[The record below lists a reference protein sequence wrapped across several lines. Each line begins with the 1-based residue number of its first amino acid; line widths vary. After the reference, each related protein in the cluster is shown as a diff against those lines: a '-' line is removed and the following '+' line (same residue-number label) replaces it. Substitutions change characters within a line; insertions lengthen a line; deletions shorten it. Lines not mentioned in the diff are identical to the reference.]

1 MTTAEK
7 IKKHFGN
14 KPVVWAAAWGISKL
28 RKRGGRFAGSIDGD
42 ALWYDEWYNRVMSE
56 EGADKLA
63 ELGVNLIVLP
73 FSVGGS
79 AEIEKEERDD
89 FERMAAVF
97 HKRGIVSLPYIQ
109 YQNILQ
115 EACSLPGA
123 EWAVNFDGMRTQYC
137 YWRRT
142 VCQSGRPFIDYFNG
156 LTSDAAK
163 RGADGIWIDNNYL
176 KPCKCESCVSMFK
189 DYLRKNR
196 TDLLDGLFLKNFD
209 NIEMPPQGLIEYPFD
224 PIVQAYI
231 DFNCERNMLIHREL
245 KEHLEKVNPY
255 GLFGSNPGVYRTKA
269 DAKVGTPYYEMAA
282 LNDLLYLENKFFPGK
297 KDGHLSGNFR
307 GFISSAN
314 RGTLGVPGA
323 WKREDFDDMKN
334 VHSSGLPETKEEIE
348 RVLFEAATFNGS
360 PGMLWAVR
368 TRPLYTCESE
378 KDLTSMYFEWPQV
391 HGHMKKAVSFLM
403 NSDIFGTRK
412 NMADIAVFHHRESL
426 AFNHDNSYPSLHC
439 VEDFLLEN
447 ALPYNVVFSENIE
460 EMKKYKLI
468 ILPEVTLLSDKEA
481 LIIRKYIAEGGKALA
496 IGYPGTCNEKY
507 KRRKD
512 SPLNDVFNITVFRR
526 EKDFVENKFSKGETL
541 YVPNNGKLQEK
552 ILNCWGSASAEIKYP
567 RWTEKKAELARSFF
581 KLLGDD
587 RQIIVE
593 GKETLGV
600 SLSQKENGKILIQL
614 LSYDDN
620 PEKQKLRISVNKNI
634 SAEKSAEWLTPNTE
648 KSSLKASV
656 ENNYSVYEA
665 DDFINYG
672 ILTIG

>member
-28 RKRGGRFAGSIDGD
+28 RKRGGRFAGSIEGD

-63 ELGVNLIVLP
+63 EIGVNLLVLP

-89 FERMAAVF
+89 FERMTSILHAR
-97 HKRGIVSLPYIQ
+97 KIVSLPYLQ

-115 EACSLPGA
+115 EASSLPGA
-123 EWAVNFDGMRTQYC
+123 EWAVKLDGGRTEYC

-142 VCQSGRPFIDYFNG
+142 VCQSDRPFIDYFNG

-196 TDLLDGLFLKNFD
+196 TDLLDELFLKNFD

-245 KEHLEKVNPY
+245 KEHLEKVNPF

-269 DAKVGTPYYEMAA
+269 DAKVGTPYYEIAA
-282 LNDLLYLENKFFPGK
+282 LNDLLYLENKFFPQKKGK
-297 KDGHLSGNFR
+297 NLSGNFR
-307 GFISSAN
+307 GFISADC
-314 RGTLGVPGA
+314 RGTVGVPGA
-323 WKREDFDDMKN
+323 WKREDFDNMEN
-334 VHSSGLPETKEEIE
+334 TRSSGLPETKEEIE

-360 PGMLWAVR
+360 PGMLWTVR

-378 KDLTSMYFEWPQV
+378 KDLTTMYCEWPRI
-391 HGHMKKAVSFLM
+391 HGHMKKAVSFLK
-403 NSDIFGTRK
+403 NSDIFGTRE
-412 NMADIAVFHHRESL
+412 NMANLAILYHRESL
-426 AFNHDNSYPSLHC
+426 AFNHDNSFPTLHC
-439 VEDFLLEN
+439 AEDFLLEN
-447 ALPYNVVFSENIE
+447 AVPYNVVFSEKIE
-460 EMKKYKLI
+460 DMKKYKLV
-468 ILPEVTLLSDKEA
+468 ILPEVSLLSDKEA
-481 LIIRKYIAEGGKALA
+481 SVIRDYVGNGGKVLA
-496 IGYPGTCNEKY
+496 IGYPGAYNERY
-507 KRRKD
+507 KLRKD
-512 SPLNDVFNITVFRR
+512 SVLKDVLNVSIFRK
-526 EKDFVENKFSKGETL
+526 EKAFVKNSFLKGKTL
-541 YVPNNGKLQEK
+541 YVPNNGKLEEK
-552 ILNCWGSASAEIKYP
+552 ILNCWGSAGNEIKYP
-567 RWTEKKAELARSFF
+567 RWTEKKTEIAKDCFELLA
-581 KLLGDD
+581 DD
-587 RQIIVE
+587 RQIIV
-593 GKETLGV
+593 GGNGTLGV
-600 SLSQKENGKILIQL
+600 SLSKRENGQILVQM
-614 LSYDDN
+614 LSYEDN
-620 PEKQKLRISVNKNI
+620 PAKQKIRISVNKNV
-634 SAEKSAEWLTPNTE
+634 SSGFTAEWLTPDTGKN
-648 KSSLKASV
+648 SLKAFV
-656 ENNYSVYEA
+656 ENKYNVYKT